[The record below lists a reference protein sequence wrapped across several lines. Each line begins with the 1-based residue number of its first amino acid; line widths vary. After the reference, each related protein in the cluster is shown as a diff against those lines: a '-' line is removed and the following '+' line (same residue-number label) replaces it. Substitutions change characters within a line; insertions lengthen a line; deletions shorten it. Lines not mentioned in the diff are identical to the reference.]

1 MTKHA
6 AVSPDQKPTIMRLR
20 KVANFL
26 VVANAL
32 FSDERLSWEACCLMG
47 YLLTKP
53 DNWRVR
59 GHDLVAHGPA
69 GVHKI
74 RRMLRRTTTPTT
86 PMLAAH
92 PDGVIGTFDWE
103 TVVYEVPSSQPPALT
118 ASEIP
123 ACAFEILVR
132 RFAVFGAGTFE
143 ISAGRPKKNGWC
155 LENSP

>member
-6 AVSPDQKPTIMRLR
+6 AVSPDQKPTIIRLR

-32 FSDERLSWEACCLMG
+32 FSDERLSWEARGLMG

-59 GHDLVAHGPA
+59 VYDLVAHGPA

-74 RRMLRRTTTPTT
+74 RRMLRELEDTDYLRRR
-86 PMLAAH
+86 LIRRR
-92 PDGVIGTFDWE
+92 DGTFDWE
-103 TVVYEVPSSQPPALT
+103 TVVYEVPSLNPRA
-118 ASEIP
+118 
-123 ACAFEILVR
+123 
-132 RFAVFGAGTFE
+132 
-143 ISAGRPKKNGWC
+143 
-155 LENSP
+155 